1 MLYNER
7 IFSSKQS
14 VHSWN
19 TKNLQKIARSVS
31 RLKGNMNIPWS
42 GWIES
47 AQKICKEHLIQKKK
61 QKWTVGSWRENRPL
75 VANIAEGLQY
85 ISIICKFAKVDLS
98 VPFSIAAQPFKI
110 PKRNWR
116 LLSQLQSLL
125 KIHPWPLR
133 RGSCT
138 CSTWTATPSRRT
150 TWPSRRRTSWTGW
163 RNLPGSSLETS
174 KLLFSQTGRKDF
186 LTISLPCHPQVQLG
200 LSSLSQWT
208 FGTWLVHYYITLIC
222 PPNFAWYVLS
232 VSTSNFFCSFVHIVL
247 HFSLVLIIYH
257 KVQTWLV
264 ENPLEAREFCP
275 VFGKDLISSLHL
287 ISFTLNIFGQD
298 LI

>member
-19 TKNLQKIARSVS
+19 TKNLQKITRSVF

-47 AQKICKEHLIQKKK
+47 AQKICREHLIQKKK
-61 QKWTVGSWRENRPL
+61 QMNSRILKRNRPL

-174 KLLFSQTGRKDF
+174 KLLFNQTGRKDF
-186 LTISLPCHPQVQLG
+186 LTLSLPCHLQVQLG
-200 LSSLSQWT
+200 LSSISQWT
-208 FGTWLVHYYITLIC
+208 FGTWLVRYYIT
-222 PPNFAWYVLS
+222 
-232 VSTSNFFCSFVHIVL
+232 
-247 HFSLVLIIYH
+247 
-257 KVQTWLV
+257 
-264 ENPLEAREFCP
+264 
-275 VFGKDLISSLHL
+275 
-287 ISFTLNIFGQD
+287 
-298 LI
+298 